1 VPPSNSAVSRG
12 KEIESSSMD
21 GDTYD
26 AYVNPPLPDEM
37 PQRRSTAPGGQA
49 SGGQTKANT
58 KSAVSPPSTP
68 LANDV
73 DAASKAAANRQGDAA
88 TAVPKNDPAKNAGG
102 ASATKKS
109 NPPTAPAADDPGP
122 DLEPAPQGGDGVL
135 RRESMRPN
143 YARVRS
149 AARRNILF
157 GTVENDNGVPRPEV
171 PVIVVNRSNTFIRHS
186 GASDAF
192 GTFAIRVPDGQWVVR
207 VTMPSGNMQ
216 SVRSITV
223 TDGMVVDNQEG
234 REVQNLII
242 SF

>member
-1 VPPSNSAVSRG
+1 
-12 KEIESSSMD
+12 MD

-26 AYVNPPLPDEM
+26 AYVKQPLPEEM
-37 PQRRSTAPGGQA
+37 RERRSTAPGGA
-49 SGGQTKANT
+49 ANSPTKANT
-58 KSAVSPPSTP
+58 NGADSPPNPP
-68 LANDV
+68 LPADE
-73 DAASKAAANRQGDAA
+73 DAARKAAATKGQGGAA
-88 TAVPKNDPAKNAGG
+88 AVPKNEPAKNAGG
-102 ASATKKS
+102 APATKKA
-109 NPPTAPAADDPGP
+109 APADNPDP
-122 DLEPAPQGGDGVL
+122 DLQLAPAGDEGVL
-135 RRESMRPN
+135 RRDSMRPT
-143 YARVRS
+143 YARVRP

-157 GTVENDNGVPRPEV
+157 GTVETDNGVPRSEV

-207 VTMPSGNMQ
+207 VTMPSGNLQ

-223 TDGMVVDNQEG
+223 TDGKVVDNQEG